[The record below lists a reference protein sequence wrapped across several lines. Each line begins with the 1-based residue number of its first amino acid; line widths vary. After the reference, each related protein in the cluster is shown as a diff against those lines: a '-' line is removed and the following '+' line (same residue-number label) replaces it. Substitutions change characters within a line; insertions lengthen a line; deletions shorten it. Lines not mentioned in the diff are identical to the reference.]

1 MTKAEFISK
10 VQEATQF
17 SKRDTEKAVS
27 AFFDTIKEAL
37 EKGDRIGITG
47 FGTFMVRERSERN
60 GRNPKTGESIVIPA
74 TKIPAFKAS
83 KVFKESV
90 NK

>member
-17 SKRDTEKAVS
+17 SKKDAEKAVS